1 MSDVQSNQQTAED
14 LEVAAE
20 ELRSASEQLA
30 AASEQAEAAIASAVE
45 AFESWKMVPAP
56 KRAKVFAKFQR
67 ILEERKE
74 ELAKALTAE
83 FRKGFDALNLSYM
96 GLFYQAFPNCDAVR
110 HELSCKTGTP
120 VKETDR
126 DD

>member
-1 MSDVQSNQQTAED
+1 MSDID
-14 LEVAAE
+14 LPPN
-20 ELRSASEQLA
+20 LLA
-30 AASEQAEAAIASAVE
+30 AVRDLITQARQQASRSVNTIQVQTYWQIGRHIVEFEQDGEA
-45 AFESWKMVPAP
+45 
-56 KRAKVFAKFQR
+56 RAAYGRRLLSK
-67 ILEERKE
+67 
-74 ELAKALTAE
+74 LAKALTAE